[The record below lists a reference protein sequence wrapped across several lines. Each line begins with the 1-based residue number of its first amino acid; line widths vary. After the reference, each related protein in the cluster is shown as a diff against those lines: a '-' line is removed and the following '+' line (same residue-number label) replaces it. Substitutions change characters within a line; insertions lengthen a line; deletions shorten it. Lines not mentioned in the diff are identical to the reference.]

1 MEAPVAGSI
10 ILAGVLLKLG
20 RYGLL
25 VFLPLFLHG
34 LLYLYICVSVVGGV
48 VCSFICARQWDAK
61 GLIAYSSVVHIGV
74 VRVGFVSGSEL
85 GYCCGILMV
94 IAHGICSP
102 LLFGVAFFIYENRH
116 TRVLAQNR
124 GNLATPLVTFFVF
137 ILLAVNIGVPPF
149 LNVWS
154 EVLMFTALFRLISW
168 RVPFIIPLAFF
179 AVLYNIVIY
188 VILAHGKER
197 PAVVSIISP

>member
-188 VILAHGKER
+188 VILAHGKES
-197 PAVVSIISP
+197 PTVVTVLSP